1 MPNVWGRACGAT
13 LLHLIKLEH
22 GFCRQLWHQ
31 QAKVVTVLSNQA
43 SLLVG
48 GPGTAKTS
56 IINQFMGRFTPEE
69 TTSKTITFSSL
80 TTPAIFQ
87 TAVEVKISLEPCHSN
102 SLPKHP
108 QQCLVPHNHGKHV
121 FLQYLAAQCSGD
133 SDKLCPCLTQSW

>member
-1 MPNVWGRACGAT
+1 MVA
-13 LLHLIKLEH
+13 
-22 GFCRQLWHQ
+22 
-31 QAKVVTVLSNQA
+31 QA

-87 TAVEVKISLEPCHSN
+87 TAVEVHSLNEHLVWN
-102 SLPKHP
+102 SPNVHP
-108 QQCLVPHNHGKHV
+108 VSMPTLRIIFKCLAFVQ
-121 FLQYLAAQCSGD
+121 L
-133 SDKLCPCLTQSW
+133 KLVGE